1 MMLLAQKFAGYSLA
15 EADNLRKAAGKKV
28 REIMAKEREKFIAG
42 CEATGYGRAIGNV
55 LFDIIEPFADYGFNR
70 SHAFGYGLVSYQTA
84 WLKAHYPAEYLA
96 ALLTSVKD
104 DKDKTAVYLAECRAR
119 GIDVLVP
126 DINMSS
132 SEFTAVVPP
141 GEAGGRPAR
150 TVIPFG
156 LSAIRNVGEGLVER
170 VIAERQAGGPFK
182 DFYDFCAR
190 VDPVVLNKRTVESLI
205 KSGAFDALGHPRQ
218 GLCLVFEQIVDRTVA
233 RRREADQG
241 VMSLFGDLGGPGQP
255 LFDDARVPIPEQEFA
270 KTVRLAFEK
279 EMLGLYLS
287 DHPLKGAESVLA
299 RHADATI
306 AETRESAREGEVR
319 WVGGVVTGVA
329 RKYTKRGELM
339 ATFTL
344 EDLVSAIE
352 VWVFPRVMTE
362 VAHLLADDAVVCVKG
377 RLDLRDEQPKL
388 VCMEIKRPDLDTV
401 DQPLHLALPLHAL
414 TDERVESLKLLLSE
428 HPGPSP
434 VLLYVGAKCI
444 RLASQWSVD
453 TTRGLLAELRVLLGP
468 GCLRPGQEAS

>member
-1 MMLLAQKFAGYSLA
+1 M
-15 EADNLRKAAGKKV
+15 
-28 REIMAKEREKFIAG
+28 
-42 CEATGYGRAIGNV
+42 

-119 GIDVLVP
+119 GIEVLVP
-126 DINMSS
+126 DVNVSR
-132 SEFTAVVPP
+132 SEFTAVVQ
-141 GEAGGRPAR
+141 AGSDPSSPVR

-170 VIAERQAGGPFK
+170 IIAERAQAGPFA

-190 VDPVVLNKRTVESLI
+190 VDPMVLNKRTVESLI
-205 KSGAFDALGHPRQ
+205 KAGAFDALGHPRQ
-218 GLCLVFEQIVDRTVA
+218 GLCLVFEQIVDRTLA

-241 VMSLFGDLGGPGQP
+241 IMSLFGDLGESGGAV
-255 LFDDARVPIPEQEFA
+255 FDEARVPVPDQDFA
-270 KTVRLAFEK
+270 KSARLAFEK

-287 DHPLKGAESVLA
+287 DHPLKGLESALA

-306 AETRESAREGEVR
+306 VDLREGARDGEMR
-319 WVGGVVTGVA
+319 WVGGVVTGVT

-339 ATFTL
+339 ATFIL
-344 EDLVSAIE
+344 EDLVSSIE
-352 VWVFPRVMTE
+352 VWVFPRTMTE
-362 VAHLLADDAVVCVKG
+362 VAHLLTDDSVVCVKG
-377 RLDLRDEQPKL
+377 RLDLREEPAKL
-388 VCMEIKRPDLDTV
+388 VCMEIKRPDLNLT
-401 DQPLHLALPLHAL
+401 DQPLHVDLPVHAL
-414 TDERVESLKLLLSE
+414 TDERVESLKRLLSE

-434 VLLYVGAKCI
+434 VLLHVGSKCI
-444 RLASQWSVD
+444 QLASQWRVD
-453 TTRGLLAELRVLLGP
+453 TSRGLLAELRVLLGP
-468 GCLRPGQEAS
+468 ACLAVR